1 MGDKYDFSDELNWKW
16 LDYKIDESNKHIV
29 NEINKLKEEIKKLD
43 ESIIEL
49 KGNKRSRPNWFGMR
63 QGEEN
68 IRIDIMDLENF

>member
-29 NEINKLKEEIKKLD
+29 NEINKLKAEIKKLD

-49 KGNKRSRPNWFGMR
+49 KENKRSRPNWFTMR
-63 QGEEN
+63 GE
-68 IRIDIMDLENF
+68 DGKLDMMDLENF